1 MLSESPS
8 YIRQLSAEHGFGQ
21 PYDRD
26 ARAVVRLIAEDANRV
41 ASDVAAMGGAL
52 EGEVGLIRA
61 QPAK

>member
-8 YIRQLSAEHGFGQ
+8 YIRQLSAE

-26 ARAVVRLIAEDANRV
+26 ARAVVRLIAVDANRV

>member
-1 MLSESPS
+1 
-8 YIRQLSAEHGFGQ
+8 
-21 PYDRD
+21 
-26 ARAVVRLIAEDANRV
+26 LIAVDANRV